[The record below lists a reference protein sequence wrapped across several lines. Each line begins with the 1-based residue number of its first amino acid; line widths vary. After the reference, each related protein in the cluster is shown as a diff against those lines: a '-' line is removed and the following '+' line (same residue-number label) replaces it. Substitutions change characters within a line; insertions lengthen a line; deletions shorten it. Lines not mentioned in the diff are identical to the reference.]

1 MEPKRLITMNFDE
14 KDSEPSRDVIQEQL
28 NNSINECQ
36 VKLSLIDD
44 YLERFQI
51 EDARLVA
58 PIKDIER
65 CVAMMHHT
73 MGCDGNC

>member
-1 MEPKRLITMNFDE
+1 MNFD
-14 KDSEPSRDVIQEQL
+14 KKNSEHAPDVDQEL
-28 NNSINECQ
+28 IHDSINECR

-51 EDARLVA
+51 EDVRLLA
-58 PIKDIER
+58 PIKDVQR

-73 MGCDGNC
+73 MGCDCC